1 MKRLFLSCG
10 LLISLGYLLAQN
22 TIPDYRI
29 VYLLDVTLSMHGYT
43 NKNTPDKNVYLD
55 YNHTELGKM
64 KGYSADSDIYDDL
77 ITQLINDI
85 GNTNSSTEIY
95 IIPFNDKVLT
105 DNIMHDLGS
114 DEGKK
119 RLISKIKSLKV
130 KDVTSTNLV
139 KPLEYAENNILKN
152 VTKKGSRLVM
162 ITDGLHNDKKQSVD
176 KLDSLLE
183 EWCNFSETYNV
194 TGMYIALGKEAIN
207 DKFRSQ
213 LQNSCFKVFEEFK
226 SPNCFSLH
234 RGPKMSVIEDYNKPI
249 RLSVLLEKEN
259 CPLKGNTDLRIQ
271 IQDNPYIHLDTT
283 LTITETTKYI
293 EVIPI
298 FEPLDFLKQQ
308 LPIDTTEIV
317 KLEFEQIDNGNAECN
332 NELMT
337 KSLELQLVNKRQR
350 IMRISIKNKD

>member
-43 NKNTPDKNVYLD
+43 NKNTPEKNVYLD

-85 GNTNSSTEIY
+85 GNTNSSTEIFV
-95 IIPFNDKVLT
+95 IPFNNEVLKDK
-105 DNIMHDLGS
+105 IISGFGS
-114 DEGKK
+114 DDGKNEI
-119 RLISKIKSLKV
+119 ISKISSLTV
-130 KDVTSTNLV
+130 KDTTKTNLLA
-139 KPLEYAENNILKN
+139 PFQYAEDEILQKA
-152 VTKKGSRLVM
+152 TKKGSRLVM
-162 ITDGLHNDKKQSVD
+162 ITDGLHNQVKPSVKEFY
-176 KLDSLLE
+176 KLLDQ
-183 EWCNFSETYNV
+183 WCNFSETYNV

-207 DKFRSQ
+207 DEFRSR
-213 LQNSCFKVFEEFK
+213 LQNNCFKVFEEFK

-271 IQDNPYIHLDTT
+271 IQNNYIHLDTT

-308 LPIDTTEIV
+308 LPVDTTEIV
-317 KLEFEQIDNGNAECN
+317 KLEFEQIDNGDAECN